1 MIKKQGRLVGL
12 DTQLQ
17 SLAPSRLSAGVPG
30 APEPIIEQI
39 APGFVPTGGARA
51 GALAL
56 I

>member
-30 APEPIIEQI
+30 TPEPIIEQI
-39 APGFVPTGGARA
+39 APGGTGLSPGTDRV
-51 GALAL
+51 
-56 I
+56 